1 MLEYKIIRASAVHG
15 VEYLQKEVNEHL
27 EFGWQLYGNLV
38 VDNGVAYQTIVRI
51 RR

>member
-1 MLEYKIIRASAVHG
+1 MQEYKIIRANAPVNL
-15 VEYLQKEVNEHL
+15 EYLQKEVNEYL

-38 VDNGVAYQTIVRI
+38 IDNGVAYQPLIRI